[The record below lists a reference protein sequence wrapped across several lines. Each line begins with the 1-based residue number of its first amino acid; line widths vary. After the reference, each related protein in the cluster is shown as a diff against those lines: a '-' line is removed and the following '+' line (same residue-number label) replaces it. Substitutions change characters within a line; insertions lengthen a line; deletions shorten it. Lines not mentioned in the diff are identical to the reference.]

1 MPNQDRDRAIECHLA
16 GLLGY
21 LGYLLLIGLLLTI
34 GILPRNLDLSIF
46 SLAPIISLLSSLF
59 LCSKYDSR
67 STFITHHRKES
78 LNFQLSYTIYQLVC
92 ICILWMLC
100 APSPWSSYSQMMS
113 DSVGK
118 IGILLLLIPALII
131 IEISR
136 FIWTIDAVRR
146 TMKGEFYQYTYNLR
160 LWK

>member
-1 MPNQDRDRAIECHLA
+1 MPSRDRDRAVEFHLA
-16 GLLGY
+16 GILGY

-34 GILPRNLDLSIF
+34 GMLPKNLDFFTF

-67 STFITHHRKES
+67 SKFITHHRKES
-78 LNFQLSYTIYQLVC
+78 LNFQISYTIYQLVC
-92 ICILWMLC
+92 IGVLWMLFS
-100 APSPWSSYSQMMS
+100 PSPWSSYSQMMS
-113 DSVGK
+113 DGVGK
-118 IGILLLLIPALII
+118 IGILLLLTPVLII

-136 FIWTIDAVRR
+136 FIWTIDAVQR

>member
-1 MPNQDRDRAIECHLA
+1 MPNRDRDRAIECHLA
-16 GLLGY
+16 GILGY
-21 LGYLLLIGLLLTI
+21 LSYLLLIGFLLTI
-34 GILPRNLDLSIF
+34 GILPKDLDFFIF

-67 STFITHHRKES
+67 SKFIAHHRKES
-78 LNFQLSYTIYQLVC
+78 LNFQISYTIYQLVC
-92 ICILWMLC
+92 IGVFWILFS
-100 APSPWSSYSQMMS
+100 PSPWSSYSQMMS
-113 DSVGK
+113 NGVGK
-118 IGILLLLIPALII
+118 IGMLLLVTPVLII
-131 IEISR
+131 IEVSR